1 MIKLRTALFTLLK
14 TLHPRVYFHVAPS
27 TAVMPYV
34 VYDFPN
40 SFTQEEQE
48 RFVMDIDVWD
58 DSTDTTALETLAE
71 TIWNTLHKH
80 HHIDND
86 IQFSINRQTRFTMVD
101 DDPRIRRRKQT
112 YEIRYYDRGLNN
124 G

>member
-1 MIKLRTALFTLLK
+1 MIKLRIALVTLLK
-14 TLHPRVYFHVAPS
+14 TVHARVYFNDAPD

-80 HHIDND
+80 RHIDDD
-86 IQFSINRQTRFTMVD
+86 IQFTINRQNRFPMKD
-101 DDPRIRRRKQT
+101 DDPRIRRRKQI
-112 YEIRYYDRGLNN
+112 YEIRYFDRRLNE
-124 G
+124 